1 MATYGSW
8 LRIKGNLWF
17 MVHGEWLRVNSGSWL
32 MVTTYQYGI
41 REEGI

>member
-1 MATYGSW
+1 MKGEINYGSGFMVNGSWLMVTYGS
-8 LRIKGNLWF
+8 R
-17 MVHGEWLRVNSGSWL
+17 L